1 MMQHS
6 EATQSERIIVKVDA
20 EIEDIIPIFFETLH
34 EEIETGL
41 ESLQEGDY
49 ETIRNWGHTLK
60 GAGMGY
66 GFETISEI
74 GQSLEQATKARDAE
88 EVRKLVDQLSAYLK
102 RVEVVFEQIPSC

>member
-6 EATQSERIIVKVDA
+6 EATQGEKIMVKVDA

-34 EEIETGL
+34 EEIEAGL

-49 ETIRNWGHTLK
+49 ETIQFWGHSLK

-66 GFETISEI
+66 GFDAISEI
-74 GQSLEQATKARDAE
+74 GQSLEQAAKTRDAE

-102 RVEVVFEQIPSC
+102 RVEVVFE